1 MMNQDRFYAWLR
13 NIQDTREVEISCTE
27 CFDLTSRFVELETSG
42 RDAAAEL
49 PQVKN
54 HFDQCRAC
62 REEYETLRDLVNL
75 EDQDD
80 APSLDD
86 LLHLIG

>member
-1 MMNQDRFYAWLR
+1 MNHDRFYAWLR
-13 NIQDTREVEISCTE
+13 NILDTREVEISCTE
-27 CFDLTSRFVELETSG
+27 CFDLTSRFVESETSG
-42 RDAAAEL
+42 RDAEAEL
-49 PQVKN
+49 SQVKH
-54 HFDQCRAC
+54 HFDQCQAC

-75 EDQDD
+75 ENQDN

>member
-1 MMNQDRFYAWLR
+1 MNHDRFYAWLR
-13 NIQDTREVEISCTE
+13 NIHDTREVEISCTE
-27 CFDLTSRFVELETSG
+27 CFDLTSRFVELESSG
-42 RDAAAEL
+42 RDPAAEL
-49 PQVKN
+49 PQVKH

-75 EDQDD
+75 EDQDN